1 MTMLRQTATVV
12 AAAVVFALAALPASA
27 AVVNLGGGWQA
38 SWDTSLDGLVDV
50 VASDF
55 VGDTLFIEKSINFR
69 QAPVNGVYQP
79 VLVQFQQIE
88 ALAATHIVIDDE
100 VLTNSSGTSWADFH
114 MELVDESGGTKFDPV
129 KTAASG
135 GTSPIIGFSI
145 SPFTVGAFSSD
156 HKMLDIWGGTV
167 PSGTTW
173 WPGSGSQDGQ
183 LWINV
188 TPGPN
193 NSGSF
198 VLLEQPT
205 TTGIPEPATMSLLA
219 LGGLALIRR
228 RG

>member
-12 AAAVVFALAALPASA
+12 AAAVVFALAALPAPA

-50 VASDF
+50 IASDF

-69 QAPVNGVYQP
+69 QAPVNGIYSP

-100 VLTNSSGTSWADFH
+100 ALINSSGMTWSDFH
-114 MELVDESGGTKFDPV
+114 MELQDDSGGTKFDPY

-135 GTSPIIGFSI
+135 GTSSIGFSI
-145 SPFTVGAFSSD
+145 SPFKLAAFTSD
-156 HKMLDIWGGTV
+156 QKKLDIWDGTV

-188 TPGPN
+188 TPGAD

-198 VLLEQPT
+198 RLLELPT
-205 TTGIPEPATMSLLA
+205 TTGTPEPATMSLLA

-228 RG
+228 RS